1 MTRLVQLAHE
11 NKDPSLDQEVEV
23 EVVRKGLENIA
34 MFAHGVLM
42 EATFF

>member
-11 NKDPSLDQEVEV
+11 NKDPSLDQEEV